1 MVLRVVL
8 NSYKSSR
15 LDVPNFREGGAQ
27 NGLLCSYVR
36 SEIIF
41 DALGFEI
48 IFSKVL
54 NIIRKCLSKL
64 TFRIYG
70 ISVYFKSQVR
80 IPRWLVNTIDT
91 CGFLEYTYA
100 YF

>member
-54 NIIRKCLSKL
+54 NIIC
-64 TFRIYG
+64 FENVIQ
-70 ISVYFKSQVR
+70 IN
-80 IPRWLVNTIDT
+80 I
-91 CGFLEYTYA
+91 
-100 YF
+100 